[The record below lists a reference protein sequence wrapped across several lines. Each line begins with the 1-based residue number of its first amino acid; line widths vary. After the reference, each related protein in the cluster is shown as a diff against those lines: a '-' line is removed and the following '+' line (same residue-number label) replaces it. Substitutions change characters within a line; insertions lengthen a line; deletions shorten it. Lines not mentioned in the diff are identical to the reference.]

1 LVKDFSMNFVT
12 IDFSLNSPGIC
23 IFNDK
28 SKKYH
33 FISYVKK
40 NGSKKAIKLQEELGM
55 LEEVTLVFQPNFE
68 KELDYSS
75 VELGKIK
82 RYDVM
87 SNDIINLI
95 TQNTFKDDGF
105 MIAFEG
111 VSYGSKGGT
120 NNIIDMASAASILK
134 IKLLK
139 YFKPED
145 IQTVSPA
152 TIKKHAGKGNMN
164 KRTLWDVF
172 VENRTGEEF
181 LEENNFWKFSKK
193 LEVGK
198 SVPKPFDDLVD
209 AFYLNSLLRTLKA
222 NLTSP
227 S

>member
-1 LVKDFSMNFVT
+1 MNFVT

-33 FISYVKK
+33 FISYIKK
-40 NGSKKAIKLQEELGM
+40 NGSKKAIKQQEELGM

-68 KELDYSS
+68 KEIDYSS
-75 VELGKIK
+75 IELAKIK
-82 RYDVM
+82 RYDIM

-95 TQNTFKDDGF
+95 SQNTFKDDGF

-111 VSYGSKGGT
+111 VSYGSKSGT

-145 IQTVSPA
+145 ILTVSPA

-164 KRTLWDVF
+164 KRDLWDVF
-172 VENRTGEEF
+172 VENRTGEDF

-209 AFYLNSLLRTLKA
+209 AFYLNSLLRVLKA
-222 NLTSP
+222 DTFLP
-227 S
+227 A

>member
-1 LVKDFSMNFVT
+1 MNFVT

-28 SKKYH
+28 SKRYH
-33 FISYVKK
+33 FISYLKK
-40 NGSKKAIKLQEELGM
+40 NGSKKAIKLQEEVGL
-55 LEEVTLVFQPNFE
+55 LDEVTLVFQPDWE
-68 KELDYSS
+68 KDVDYSS
-75 VELGKIK
+75 VEFNKIM
-82 RYDVM
+82 RYDIM
-87 SNDIINLI
+87 SNQIINLI
-95 TQNTFKDDGF
+95 TQNSYPEDGYR
-105 MIAFEG
+105 IAFEG
-111 VSYGSKGGT
+111 VSYGSKSGT

-139 YFKPED
+139 HLKPESID
-145 IQTVSPA
+145 TVAPA
-152 TIKKHAGKGNMN
+152 TIKKHAGKGNMG
-164 KRTLWDVF
+164 KRDLWNVF
-172 VENRTGEEF
+172 VENRTGEDF

>member
-1 LVKDFSMNFVT
+1 MVKDFNMNFVT

-23 IFNDK
+23 VFNDK

-33 FISYVKK
+33 FISYIKK
-40 NGSKKAIKLQEELGM
+40 QGSKKSIKVQEELGL
-55 LEEVTLVFQPNFE
+55 LEEVTLVFQPDFE
-68 KELDYSS
+68 KEVDYSS

-82 RYDVM
+82 RYDIM

-95 TQNTFKDDGF
+95 TQNTFKDDGYQ
-105 MIAFEG
+105 IAFEG
-111 VSYGSKGGT
+111 VSYGSSAGT

-145 IQTVSPA
+145 ILTVAPA

-164 KRTLWDVF
+164 KRVLWDVF
-172 VENRTGEEF
+172 TENRTGEDF
-181 LEENNFWKFSKK
+181 LEKTNFWNFAKN

-209 AFYLNSLLRTLKA
+209 AFYLNSLLRSLKT

-227 S
+227 A